1 VPLPCGSLSIN
12 ALPARRLPVAPAIRA
27 KNSRL
32 AGASREWHQYGTLI
46 EQASG
51 VVLIGTLL
59 SVVTL
64 TAVMWLEQM
73 KLQSRLPA
81 QIGICLS
88 CGS

>member
-46 EQASG
+46 EQ
-51 VVLIGTLL
+51 VLIGTLL